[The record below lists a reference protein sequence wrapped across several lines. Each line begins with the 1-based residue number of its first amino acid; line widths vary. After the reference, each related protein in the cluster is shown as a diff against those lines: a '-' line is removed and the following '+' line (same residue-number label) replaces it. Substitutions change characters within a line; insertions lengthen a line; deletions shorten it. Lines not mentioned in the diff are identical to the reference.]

1 LDGSQ
6 IFVAPEQESGS
17 QSLSSQAFG
26 DEPTASQRCLQLLP
40 EDIRRIYKVAY
51 DAVKKCVGQHKRPD
65 WSTIWFD
72 TIMTPPELLKEALK
86 DHFDR
91 YFASVATSSSLGP
104 TATISSPAAT
114 TSAAAA
120 DGDAST
126 TNPLGPSR
134 TINSGSQSSTSK
146 TIEPSK
152 TVNNGSASTSPSV
165 SMSKASLVAIQ
176 SNGTPIASTP
186 PQDLNVW
193 SVVATLVLHVNFQS
207 LDGNAVRI
215 VNERVY
221 HLRAITPQPPPSCST
236 KSPFTSLLL
245 LTVAPYPTISP
256 LFTSAVLAVFVFV
269 DIPVHMERVLSDL
282 WNATISATTVIG
294 AMAYNQRGRDAQK

>member
-1 LDGSQ
+1 MRPRRPV
-6 IFVAPEQESGS
+6 VAATIIPTYASVGAARRAATSDTNESRRHPISGS
-17 QSLSSQAFG
+17 
-26 DEPTASQRCLQLLP
+26 
-40 EDIRRIYKVAY
+40 IRRA
-51 DAVKKCVGQHKRPD
+51 A
-65 WSTIWFD
+65 
-72 TIMTPPELLKEALK
+72 KERRL
-86 DHFDR
+86 D
-91 YFASVATSSSLGP
+91 YT
-104 TATISSPAAT
+104 
-114 TSAAAA
+114 
-120 DGDAST
+120 
-126 TNPLGPSR
+126 
-134 TINSGSQSSTSK
+134 
-146 TIEPSK
+146 
-152 TVNNGSASTSPSV
+152 
-165 SMSKASLVAIQ
+165 
-176 SNGTPIASTP
+176 IASSFDSTP
-186 PQDLNVW
+186 SDCNHVSLRQARPLPRHLLNVW